1 MKLSGREKAF
11 LIISLFCVFQNAYA
25 QDTSK
30 NPDQAPVEGAGAVAE
45 QEQAE
50 PPREYARVLHIEKP
64 IPLAQLERQGAET
77 FSQQFAAAQAQASP
91 VADINFSQLTP
102 EQQVYLDRLK
112 DIDSFDQVLED
123 LEIEGG
129 AWSMQIAQE
138 LTSLGDLLQAQGD
151 HQQAI
156 EIYDRAVHI
165 NRVNDGLFS
174 TGQVPLVERIVNGH
188 VALGQWQEADDR
200 KQYAFYVQTRAF
212 SIDDPRMID
221 VFDNLARWNI
231 ASFYRGIDENPG
243 PRLLQTY
250 LLYRTATESV
260 ATHFGTK
267 DPRYLELLR
276 KEAGAADMLNRY
288 SLPGEAIGTRMN
300 PELRLTSEFI
310 GESTRPRGRNNGGQ
324 RALERI
330 VDYYSDPKLPPTD
343 ETKIARA
350 VAVAELADWY
360 LIADRRQAAMRTYEE
375 AYNLLA
381 YEENSEELLYQVF
394 GEVVFIPTYSNFDAQ
409 RMEAYGVGP
418 DSGARMGYVDIAFD
432 VNQYGRLNNFEVLD
446 LVPEELSRADIQVLN
461 SIRSTLVRPKL
472 RDGKTVSSDMERF
485 RFNFWY

>member
-1 MKLSGREKAF
+1 MKFSGRETAF
-11 LIISLFCVFQNAYA
+11 LIISLFCAFQHVYA
-25 QDTSK
+25 Q
-30 NPDQAPVEGAGAVAE
+30 NPNSTPDNDSVEE
-45 QEQAE
+45 E
-50 PPREYARVLHIEKP
+50 PPREYVRVLHIERP
-64 IPLAQLERQGAET
+64 IPLAQLERQAGET
-77 FSQQFAAAQAQASP
+77 FSQQFAAAAEQAPDAP
-91 VADINFSQLTP
+91 VTNIDFSDLSP
-102 EQQVYLDRLK
+102 EQQVYLDRLQ

-174 TGQVPLVERIVNGH
+174 TAQVPLIERIVNGH
-188 VALGQWQEADDR
+188 VALGQWQAADDR
-200 KQYAFYVQTRAF
+200 KQYAFYVQSRAF

-250 LLYRTATESV
+250 LLFRTATESV
-260 ATHFGTK
+260 VAHFGTQ
-267 DPRYLELLR
+267 DPRYLTFLR

-288 SLPGEAIGTRMN
+288 TLPGENIGTRMN

-310 GESTRPRGRNNGGQ
+310 GESTRPRGRNNEGQ
-324 RALERI
+324 RALQRI
-330 VDYYSDPKLPPTD
+330 VDYYSDPELPANS
-343 ETKIARA
+343 ETLLARA
-350 VAVAELADWY
+350 MAVAELADWY

-381 YEENSEELLYQVF
+381 STENSEELLQQVF

-432 VNQYGRLNNFEVLD
+432 VNQYGRLNNFEILD
-446 LVPEELSRADIQVLN
+446 LVPAELSRADIQVLN
-461 SIRSTLVRPKL
+461 SIRSTLVRPKVKEG
-472 RDGKTVSSDMERF
+472 RTVSSDMERF